1 MLPNKIFLLALLLCC
16 LSFVKDNPQKAKTL
30 YYFNSTKEL
39 SGIKLSHKPGIY
51 AKPFELK
58 INASGKSNLS
68 MELITD
74 NRNVRF
80 TKSIKINSPSVLK
93 ISFDDAKGIRRNFVG
108 NYIVNVKHDIPIV
121 ALVVESDEFFPPNG
135 IYEGRMEKNPN
146 GGAPLT
152 IGKAWAKKP
161 ITGYAQF
168 FFNGELKDELEL
180 DIKTYGGMTLGWKE
194 KSLQLSARKKLHGE
208 GKINVKLFQN
218 LEQREFQHVVLRT
231 SGNDQDKTRI
241 KDMSI
246 SQVADDVG
254 VNTKASRQVVVYIN
268 GKYWGIHNLREKVNE
283 DYFTQRYNWKKDSF
297 IEIQGSGY
305 GNKVFKSL
313 INYVREHHGDRDFHQ
328 RVSDSIDVENF
339 FNFNIIQTYISNVDY
354 RGNVRFFKQKG
365 GKWRWLVYDTDLA
378 CGNDFIARNFIQ
390 DRTSPNHEYW
400 YNPEYA
406 ISLLNNMLKNN
417 DFKAQ
422 FIKQYTYLMA
432 TYVTAE
438 NFDSKFDANIAR
450 IKNELPRHW
459 ARRDHLYSETET
471 NFNRHVKSIRTYFQK
486 RPHSAYTHL
495 KETFNLKD
503 PVPMEVQQNVSL
515 FNGITMNGSAVRS
528 KHVKGKFF
536 SEFPIELAAVNAD
549 HLYVFDKWSDGIK
562 DAKREIRP
570 KSGDFYKAEFKHLAP
585 SEVKD
590 RLVIDKYFVEND
602 WENPLLFVA
611 ITNKTA
617 EDAKLDNFTFYEDRT
632 GSSIPLKGKIIKAGS
647 SLVLTNDS
655 ELFRKK
661 VKDKSVAVTNFM
673 VGKTFV
679 DDVKFVLI
687 ENNKGWVDSLQIKI
701 NDQMLID
708 HSAYLASKT
717 DSKVKIEHMKIND
730 LSKLKFQTDIEF
742 DSIEGM
748 SFWGIFKRILF
759 LLLGVGVAVFVYLYR
774 RRKINNGLGIFLIAV
789 SFSFISNAQG
799 PTDSNMEEKSDKFGL
814 SSIEKRVID
823 NKGKGDLRFDGT
835 RNFRVVLYDMVYRGG
850 GNNLHLSDT
859 IPKYYL
865 WNPMPLYGLNQ
876 LQKVGFDK
884 AYYLYSY
891 NFDYWYPKHRIDS
904 LEKAGF
910 DYVCEPSLNEALLS
924 KYFQDIMS
932 RANESQPGMIYIHCW
947 NGWHQSGLLSAYT
960 LMQFCDY
967 SNDQALKYW
976 EKCTDGNYKGFSSLK
991 TKIKTYTPME
1001 GYSFTEEQKKRFC
1014 PCIKDVAQPDAVQNE
1029 DDKINLEESEMMEQA
1044 KKEVPKAA
1052 TKYTYHTIKSGES
1065 LRVIAEMYGMG
1076 VSELQKLNSMSS
1088 TTIYAGNK
1096 LKVIDRKGV
1105 GKTSPS
1111 SSNSVNKTYR
1121 VKSGDSLYGIAQK
1134 HHTTV
1139 DKLKN
1144 LNGLKNDTIH
1154 PGDVLKIP
1162 K

>member
-1 MLPNKIFLLALLLCC
+1 MSPKKILLLALWFCC
-16 LSFVKDNPQKAKTL
+16 ISFVPANPKKVKTL
-30 YYFNSTKEL
+30 YYYNSTKEL
-39 SGIKLSHKPGIY
+39 SGLKLSHKPGIY
-51 AKPFELK
+51 TKPFLLK
-58 INASGKSNLS
+58 IDGGGKPNFT

-74 NRNVRF
+74 NRSVRF
-80 TKSIKINSPSVLK
+80 TNSIKISSPSVLK
-93 ISFDDAKGIRRNFVG
+93 ISYNDANGVRRNFIG
-108 NYIVNVKHDIPIV
+108 NYIVNVKHDLPIV
-121 ALVVESDEFFPPNG
+121 ALVVEPDEFFPPNG

-146 GGAPLT
+146 GGGPRT
-152 IGKAWAKKP
+152 IGKAWDKKP

-208 GKINVKLFQN
+208 GKIKVKLFQN

-231 SGNDQDKTRI
+231 SGNDQNKTRV

-246 SQVADDVG
+246 SQVAEDIG
-254 VNTKASRQVVVYIN
+254 LNTKASRQVVVYIN

-283 DYFTQRYNWKKDSF
+283 DYFTQRYNWKKGSF
-297 IEIQGSGY
+297 IEIQGSGD
-305 GNKVFKSL
+305 GNPEFQAL
-313 INYVREHHGDRDFHQ
+313 INYVKTHNGDRDFYQ

-339 FNFNIIQTYISNVDY
+339 FNFNIFQTYISNVDY

-378 CGNDFIARNFIQ
+378 CGNDFISRNFIQ
-390 DRTSPNHEYW
+390 DRTVPIHEYW

-406 ISLLNNMLKNN
+406 TSLLSNMLKNK

-432 TYVTAE
+432 TYVNPE
-438 NFDSKFDANIAR
+438 NFDSKLDANIAR

-471 NFNRHVKSIRTYFQK
+471 TFNGHVKSIRTYFQK
-486 RPHSAYTHL
+486 RPQSAYTHL
-495 KETFNLKD
+495 KEAFNLKD
-503 PVPMEVQQNVSL
+503 PVPIEVQQNIL
-515 FNGITMNGSAVRS
+515 HFNGITMNGSGVRS

-536 SEFPIELAAVNAD
+536 SEFPIELAAVNTN

-562 DAKREIRP
+562 NAKRVIKP
-570 KSGDFYKAEFKHLAP
+570 KSGDFYKAEFKHLAA
-585 SEVKD
+585 SKVKD
-590 RLVIDKYFVEND
+590 RLVIDKYFVDND
-602 WENPLLFVA
+602 WKNPLLFVA

-617 EDAKLDNFTFYEDRT
+617 EDAKLDNFTLYEDMT
-632 GSSIPLKGKIIKAGS
+632 GSSISLNGKLIKAGS

-655 ELFRKK
+655 VLFRKK
-661 VKDKSVAVTNFM
+661 VKDKSVAVSNFM

-687 ENNKGWVDSLQIKI
+687 ENNKGWVDSLEVHI
-701 NDQMLID
+701 NDKMLID
-708 HSAYLASKT
+708 HSAYIASKT
-717 DSKVKIEHMKIND
+717 NSKVKIEHMKMKE
-730 LSKLKFQTDIEF
+730 LSKLKFQPDIQF
-742 DSIEGM
+742 DSIA
-748 SFWGIFKRILF
+748 GIGFRGILKRIIF
-759 LLLGVGVAVFVYLYR
+759 PLLGVVVVLLYIYK
-774 RRKINNGLGIFLIAV
+774 RRKIKDGLGMFLILI
-789 SFSFISNAQG
+789 SFSFMSNAQG
-799 PTDSNMEEKSDKFGL
+799 TIDTNMEGKSDRFGL
-814 SSIEKRVID
+814 SSIEKKVID
-823 NKGKGDLRFDGT
+823 NKGKGDVRFDGT

-850 GNNLHLSDT
+850 GNNLHLIDT

-865 WNPMPLYGLNQ
+865 WNPMPLYGLRQ

-891 NFDYWYPKHRIDS
+891 NFDYWYPQHRLDS

-910 DYVCEPSLNEALLS
+910 DYVCEPNLNETLLT

-932 RANESQPGMIYIHCW
+932 RAKESQPGMIYIHCW

-967 SNDQALKYW
+967 TNDQALKYW

-991 TKIKTYTPME
+991 TKIKTYTPMK
-1001 GYSFTEEQKKRFC
+1001 GYYFTEEQKKRFC
-1014 PCIKDVAQPDAVQNE
+1014 PCTKDVAKPDAIQNE
-1029 DDKINLEESEMMEQA
+1029 DDKINLEENEMMEHA
-1044 KKEVPKAA
+1044 KNEVPKAS

-1065 LRVIAEMYGMG
+1065 LRLIAEKYGMG
-1076 VSELQKLNSMSS
+1076 VSELQKLNAISGA
-1088 TTIYAGNK
+1088 TIYAGNK
-1096 LKVIDRKGV
+1096 LKVIDRKGI
-1105 GKTSPS
+1105 GQKSPS
-1111 SSNSVNKTYR
+1111 SSLSANNTYK
-1121 VKSGDSLYGIAQK
+1121 VKSGDSLYSIAQK

-1139 DKLKN
+1139 DKLKK
-1144 LNGLKNDTIH
+1144 LNGLKNATIH
-1154 PGDVLKIP
+1154 LGDVLKIP